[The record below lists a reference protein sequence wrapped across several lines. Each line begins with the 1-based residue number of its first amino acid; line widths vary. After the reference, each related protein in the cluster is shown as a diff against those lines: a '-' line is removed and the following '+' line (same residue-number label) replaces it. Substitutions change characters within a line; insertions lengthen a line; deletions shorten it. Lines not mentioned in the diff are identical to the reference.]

1 MTNPKRFAF
10 FHFNFTLQV
19 HVYIALFLAYRVLL
33 ESLQNPNQAAERL
46 HTGAAPKLHGRVY
59 VEVCIQTLIH
69 LSI

>member
-19 HVYIALFLAYRVLL
+19 QVYIALFLAYRVLL

-46 HTGAAPKLHGRVY
+46 HTGAAPKLHG
-59 VEVCIQTLIH
+59 
-69 LSI
+69 